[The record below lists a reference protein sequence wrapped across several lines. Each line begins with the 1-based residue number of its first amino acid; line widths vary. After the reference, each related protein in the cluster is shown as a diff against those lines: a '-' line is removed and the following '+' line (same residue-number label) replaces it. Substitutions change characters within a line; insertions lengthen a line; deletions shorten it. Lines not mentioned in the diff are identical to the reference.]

1 MVGTNKLTQ
10 AIKFYD
16 ILLKPVGLIRVDTT
30 NDLIAYALEEA
41 PKSTEFYVCKPFDQ
55 NVATYLMD

>member
-30 NDLIAYALEEA
+30 NDLIAYAPEEA
-41 PKSTEFYVCKPFDQ
+41 SKSTEFYAVSYTHLR
-55 NVATYLMD
+55 AHET

>member
-30 NDLIAYALEEA
+30 NDLIASAPEEA
-41 PKSTEFYVCKPFDQ
+41 PKSIEFYVCKPFDQ